1 MFTKKEPFF
10 TEQSLAEYYNNRAS
24 KYKHSIKAL
33 QWQSE
38 FNQYKRFEVI
48 HSNIITECKSLC
60 DLGCGYGD
68 FYHFLQS
75 INSSLS
81 YTGIDISANMIVG
94 AQRAYPNG
102 KFQCTNIESLSA
114 HHHFDVIIACGVF
127 NLKMQEHHDYLY
139 SQIQQMIL
147 KAKKQV
153 LFNVLLAKSNRHSKS
168 KQFVYFKKIELEKL
182 LNKLPMSYQIIEN
195 YLPNDMTVS
204 ITL

>member
-1 MFTKKEPFF
+1 MRQKNEAGFEAFR
-10 TEQSLAEYYNNRAS
+10 QSRYTSS

-102 KFQCTNIESLSA
+102 KFQCSNIESLSED
-114 HHHFDVIIACGVF
+114 HQFDVIIDDGA
-127 NLKMQEHHDYLY
+127 L
-139 SQIQQMIL
+139 
-147 KAKKQV
+147 
-153 LFNVLLAKSNRHSKS
+153 HSLTS
-168 KQFVYFKKIELEKL
+168 ERNSFER
-182 LNKLPMSYQIIEN
+182 
-195 YLPNDMTVS
+195 
-204 ITL
+204 